1 MNTIKVLGSPL
12 YQWEI
17 GRKIQIIPVGGL
29 RISVVHFS
37 AVGDVNA
44 LVVEPKTENGRII
57 VDIPNILLQTGRNI
71 VVYVVDVS
79 EAGIE
84 TLRDCVLA
92 VRGRA
97 KPADYVYT
105 ETEVRTWGQL
115 AERIA
120 QLEENPASGGGTKE
134 SIVLTDQ
141 TTGAYYRLSVADGKL
156 TMEVTT
162 EQSNTAGIHLT
173 DTKTGAK
180 YIVYVSDGLLT
191 MESEV

>member
-1 MNTIKVLGSPL
+1 MITTIDGALWQWDTGRRVQIVPRPGTTVDKVLC
-12 YQWEI
+12 YN
-17 GRKIQIIPVGGL
+17 
-29 RISVVHFS
+29 
-37 AVGDVNA
+37 ATTDNA
-44 LVVEPKTENGRII
+44 LQLTVDTGDKITVGIPDEFLQESNNITVYAIMLDATGERTTESAMFGVRRKPKP
-57 VDIPNILLQTGRNI
+57 D
-71 VVYVVDVS
+71 
-79 EAGIE
+79 
-84 TLRDCVLA
+84 
-92 VRGRA
+92 
-97 KPADYVYT
+97 DYVYT
-105 ETEVRTWGQL
+105 PTERATWERL

-134 SIVLTDQ
+134 SIVLADQ